1 MTIHPQIIIIIRRQ
15 PTTYLIG
22 PLKPTEDL
30 IIEVKGT
37 GTIIEN
43 QKWFHIQWS
52 MHTSNTNSIH
62 LNYKG
67 ENLKIISIT
76 TITQSHTNNNRKI
89 IVKPV
94 IQVMMK
100 LNNNN
105 KLCLHLS
112 INSCISL
119 LRQALLA
126 CRSICQLGA
135 LTGSNSC
142 IS

>member
-1 MTIHPQIIIIIRRQ
+1 MTIHPQIIIIRRQ

-30 IIEVKGT
+30 IIAVEVKGM

-43 QKWFHIQWS
+43 QKWFPIQWP

-76 TITQSHTNNNRKI
+76 ITHSHTNNRKI

-100 LNNNN
+100 LNNN

-112 INSCISL
+112 
-119 LRQALLA
+119 
-126 CRSICQLGA
+126 
-135 LTGSNSC
+135 SNS
-142 IS
+142 